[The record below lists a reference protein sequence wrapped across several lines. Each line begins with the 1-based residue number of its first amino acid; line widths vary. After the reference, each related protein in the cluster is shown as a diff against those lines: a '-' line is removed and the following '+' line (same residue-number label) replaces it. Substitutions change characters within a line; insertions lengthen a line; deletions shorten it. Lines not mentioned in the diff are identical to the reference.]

1 MSRHTIGTDAQ
12 RSTPISNDL
21 QEITLNS
28 VREVLPDHAIDQA
41 CRDVGHRFR
50 KRALTPIVT
59 VLHMILAALWPE
71 ESYAASWD
79 VHWASAVSHFP
90 ALAGKSPSSGSLAKA
105 RARLPLELWRR
116 LFQWLSEQVQ
126 RLSAPFDKWCGHR
139 VVLVDGTCVSMPDT
153 PELMEHFGT
162 SKGRYG
168 PGAYPLARMVV
179 LSLANTM
186 TVLTY
191 GLGRY
196 RDDETTLLWPLLATL
211 GKGDLLVGDRH
222 FAAAHYYARYLA
234 AGVEFLTRAHQRLKI
249 SRLPRIISYGA
260 NDFVTDLRINPRYR
274 REDPRLPRSVRVRV
288 FQAVLRV
295 RGKRQTVWFVTS
307 LLDAKTYPADQIA
320 QVYLRRWR
328 IETLLRQV
336 KVRMSSDVLRSH
348 GVEGI
353 QKEVAA
359 RLSALNIV
367 RTIML
372 EAATEHGVDPERL
385 SFVHAVRAVV
395 VFAPAFAC
403 EPTWK
408 LPSIYAA
415 LLVEIAS
422 HVVPW
427 RPGRME
433 PRAVRREV
441 KHYPR
446 LRTTR
451 EEWRRE
457 HAA

>member
-12 RSTPISNDL
+12 LATPISDDL
-21 QEITLNS
+21 QKITLNS
-28 VREVLPDHAIDQA
+28 IRKVLPDHAIDQA

-71 ESYAASWD
+71 ESFAASWD
-79 VHWASAVSHFP
+79 VLWAAAVSHFP
-90 ALAGKSPSSGSLAKA
+90 DRAGKSPSSGSLAKA
-105 RARLPLELWRR
+105 RARLPLALWRR
-116 LFQWLSEQVQ
+116 LFQWLSEQAQ
-126 RLSAPFDKWCGHR
+126 RLSAPFDQWRGHR

-153 PELMEHFGT
+153 RKLKEHFGT
-162 SKGRYG
+162 TTGPHG

-196 RDDETTLLWPLLATL
+196 RDDETTLLWPLLPTL
-211 GKGDLLVGDRH
+211 RKGDLLVGDRH

-234 AGVEFLTRAHQRLKI
+234 AGLEFLTRAHQRLKI
-249 SRLPRIISYGA
+249 SRLPRIVSYA
-260 NDFVTDLRINPRYR
+260 DNDFVTDLRINPRYR

-288 FQAVLRV
+288 FQAVLRI

-307 LLDAKTYPADQIA
+307 LLDAKTYPAGEIA
-320 QVYLRRWR
+320 KLYLRRWR

-336 KVRMSSDVLRSH
+336 KIRMSSDVLRSR
-348 GVEGI
+348 GVEGV
-353 QKEVAA
+353 QKELAA
-359 RLSALNIV
+359 RLSALNVV

-372 EAATEHGVDPERL
+372 EAAAEHGVDPERL

-395 VFAPAFAC
+395 AFAPAFAC

-408 LPSIYAA
+408 LPSMYRA

-422 HVVPW
+422 HRVPW
-427 RPGRME
+427 RPGRLE

-446 LRTTR
+446 LKTTR
-451 EEWRRE
+451 EQWRRE